1 MRDYAHRPTASITPT
16 PLTTFTTPKRR
27 DAAHASSSD
36 EQGLDSRLTAAA
48 ADAARYLRAETAGWP
63 AEDAGT
69 LVYAVA
75 LVRLKSELPGE
86 AFADLQRHYREHRA
100 AFLARLRRHAD

>member
-1 MRDYAHRPTASITPT
+1 MRDDAQRPTTPT
-16 PLTTFTTPKRR
+16 TPITLTTFTPASRH
-27 DAAHASSSD
+27 DAAHVSSSS
-36 EQGLDSRLTAAA
+36 ERGLDSRLTAAA
-48 ADAARYLRAETAGWP
+48 ADTARYLHSETAGWP

-75 LVRLKSELPGE
+75 LVRLKSQLPRE

-100 AFLARLRRHAD
+100 AFLARLRRRAD